1 MIFLSS
7 TVNTRDVCTRYL
19 CISFCTINMSC
30 SEQNIP
36 PSHDLATKLSWP
48 EISREVATAF
58 PFEKINN
65 YIILFLTLLFQ
76 DLPCCITFLSLS
88 RVYVC
93 ACVRACVRASA
104 LCDYVWLCACGKRIY
119 RHLLY
124 ILRILLSEY
133 CQINVGIYRRPRVNM
148 WY

>member
-1 MIFLSS
+1 MFNSTHFYPSPDMSLCLIFLSS

-19 CISFCTINMSC
+19 FTSFCTINMSC

-76 DLPCCITFLSLS
+76 DLRYCITFLCLSLS
-88 RVYVC
+88 LSCVC
-93 ACVRACVRASA
+93 VRVRACQCAVR
-104 LCDYVWLCACGKRIY
+104 LCVTLCMWETNIPSYIIY
-119 RHLLY
+119 FAY
-124 ILRILLSEY
+124 TS
-133 CQINVGIYRRPRVNM
+133 V
-148 WY
+148 